1 MKFLLKIVQGPNAG
15 AEIAL
20 VEGVRVTLGS
30 ADSCDIVLADPTLP
44 AEACAIEASA
54 DAVVLTPTDA
64 EPETLAPLQVH
75 SFGST
80 ALAVGPADAPWGPLN
95 WAAPAAPSEGSG
107 DAPLSSSDPA
117 APENAPLREGGGGE
131 AAGGSTPPPPAPA
144 SAGGSG
150 VSPGRLVRRIGCL
163 VILLLLLLL
172 AGWLFLRYRST
183 SASPDEPAPSE
194 PVEAPVPA
202 TPDGVTLF
210 ETNGV
215 LHARGDFATRA
226 ERLAATAAL
235 YEAHPGIKLDLAD
248 QETLLSSTTDLLLAA
263 TEGTLTVA
271 DITNRVAVLAGHASD
286 PAVLKATLDALRA
299 DVPRLSG
306 FDTAAVVLDS
316 PLATPSGGSGASPDP
331 LARPSQARRRQ
342 RPLPPLCG
350 ILLQPYPCLVLQ
362 NGQRLAVGAELA
374 GYKIVEITPDRIKVR
389 NAEEEELEWTP

>member
-1 MKFLLKIVQGPNAG
+1 
-15 AEIAL
+15 
-20 VEGVRVTLGS
+20 
-30 ADSCDIVLADPTLP
+30 
-44 AEACAIEASA
+44 
-54 DAVVLTPTDA
+54 
-64 EPETLAPLQVH
+64 
-75 SFGST
+75 
-80 ALAVGPADAPWGPLN
+80 
-95 WAAPAAPSEGSG
+95 
-107 DAPLSSSDPA
+107 
-117 APENAPLREGGGGE
+117 
-131 AAGGSTPPPPAPA
+131 
-144 SAGGSG
+144 
-150 VSPGRLVRRIGCL
+150 LVRRIGCL

-248 QETLLSSTTDLLLAA
+248 RETLLSSTTDLLQAA

-271 DITNRVAVLAGHASD
+271 DITNRVAVLAGHAPD
-286 PAVLKATLDALRA
+286 PAVLKATLDALRV
-299 DVPRLSG
+299 DVPRLAG

-316 PLATPSGGSGASPDP
+316 PLAPSATAGGSGTATPDR
-331 LARPSQARRRQ
+331 LARSSTKVPKV
-342 RPLPPLCG
+342 PLCG
-350 ILLQPYPCLVLQ
+350 ILLQPSPSLVLQ
-362 NGQRLAVGAELA
+362 DGRRLAVGAELA

>member
-20 VEGVRVTLGS
+20 VEGVRITLGS
-30 ADSCDIVLADPTLP
+30 ADTCDIVLADPTLP
-44 AEACAIEASA
+44 AEVCAIEASA
-54 DAVVLTPTDA
+54 DAVVLTPSDA
-64 EPETLAPLQVH
+64 EPETLAPLQVR

-95 WAAPAAPSEGSG
+95 WAAPVAPTESPGD
-107 DAPLSSSDPA
+107 DAPRSSSDPA
-117 APENAPLREGGGGE
+117 APKSAPLREGGGGK
-131 AAGGSTPPPPAPA
+131 AAGGSTPPPSPPAPV
-144 SAGGSG
+144 GGSG
-150 VSPGRLVRRIGCL
+150 ASPGRLARRLGCL
-163 VILLLLLLL
+163 IILLLLLL
-172 AGWLFLRYRST
+172 AVWLFLRYRST
-183 SASPDEPAPSE
+183 SASPDGPDPSGQVEVTAPG
-194 PVEAPVPA
+194 

-248 QETLLSSTTDLLLAA
+248 RETLLSSTTDLLQAA
-263 TEGTLTVA
+263 TEGALTVSE
-271 DITNRVAVLAGHASD
+271 ITNRVAILAGHAPD
-286 PAVLKATLDALRA
+286 PAVLKAALNALRV
-299 DVPRLSG
+299 DVPRLAD

-316 PLATPSGGSGASPDP
+316 PLAPEAVAKMAA
-331 LARPSQARRRQ
+331 ARPSARKV
-342 RPLPPLCG
+342 PMVPLCG

-374 GYKIVEITPDRIKVR
+374 GYKIVEITPDRVKVR

>member
-30 ADSCDIVLADPTLP
+30 ADSCDIILADPTLP
-44 AEACAIEASA
+44 AEACSIEASA

-64 EPETLAPLQVH
+64 EPETLAPLQVRF
-75 SFGST
+75 FGST

-131 AAGGSTPPPPAPA
+131 AAVGSTPPPPAPV
-144 SAGGSG
+144 GGSG

-183 SASPDEPAPSE
+183 SASPDEPALSE

-248 QETLLSSTTDLLLAA
+248 RETLLSSTTDLLQAA
-263 TEGTLTVA
+263 TDGTLTVS
-271 DITNRVAVLAGHASD
+271 DVTNRVAILAGNAPD
-286 PAVLKATLDALRA
+286 PVTLKTALEALRV
-299 DVPRLSG
+299 DVPRLAG
-306 FDTAAVVLDS
+306 FDTTAVVLDS
-316 PLATPSGGSGASPDP
+316 PLPPEARAAMATS
-331 LARPSQARRRQ
+331 RPSARKAPRV
-342 RPLPPLCG
+342 PLCG